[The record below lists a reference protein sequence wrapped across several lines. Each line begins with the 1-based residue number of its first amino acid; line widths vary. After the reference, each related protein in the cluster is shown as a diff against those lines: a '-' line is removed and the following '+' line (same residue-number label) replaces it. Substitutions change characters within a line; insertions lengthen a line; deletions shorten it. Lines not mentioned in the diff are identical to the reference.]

1 MQKIKSSELKTNMKF
16 TSPVFFD
23 DGINMFLSE
32 NNPLTEN
39 HIELIKNLNIEYV
52 ITNGKILEEEKI
64 ININDKTETPDQ
76 NKTI

>member
-52 ITNGKILEEEKI
+52 ITN
-64 ININDKTETPDQ
+64 
-76 NKTI
+76 